1 MPRCKPC
8 ELPDPTCRPSRRLAR
23 MSGQLGPNCRTQL
36 LDLPEELLGVL
47 LRQLEDADS
56 RSQVFRTNK
65 RLATAILLHTPAIHL
80 TYPLAADLVRDNGD
94 YRRIAPFLAQAL
106 LTRQA
111 QLHLTLQPD
120 EQLLAQKKSK
130 AWKLLATTL
139 SAVELCPAVTHLSIS
154 FPEETSC
161 IWAHGH
167 STALAASFPSL
178 TNLSLG
184 FLILWSTHLSRL
196 VSHLALVPRLKYLD
210 ISEATIQ
217 ERMQPAASPFT
228 GSRLQQLSL
237 PWGDWDFTPHLAPL
251 APHLTQLAVHAPMSD
266 DGEHVSSPISLSS
279 LAAAVGSLTL
289 LQSLELDISNDSWL
303 SPVSELLPVLAG
315 LPSLHTL
322 LLPQSVVT
330 GYQVTKLLA
339 CTQITR
345 LQAWRL
351 FYLGFT
357 DCTSGT
363 SCNLRQLELYDMD
376 WDTAAKAPLHSLTHP
391 LRLTELG
398 VRAEQDTEV
407 MAGDVRFTRLAAA
420 EHNLCVC
427 NKAGLEVELMYLHI
441 ADMDLLTKLYLS
453 HSRPDAQQAPHRAV
467 ASSNLPSSSR
477 PEGPV
482 TTGGAGSSAWHGGQQ
497 PGGSAAGGQA
507 IMQRLGPCVK
517 RVSLRIKHIFGQ
529 VRLTQAHL
537 QAFAALFPNAS
548 LEFR

>member
-1 MPRCKPC
+1 
-8 ELPDPTCRPSRRLAR
+8 
-23 MSGQLGPNCRTQL
+23 
-36 LDLPEELLGVL
+36 
-47 LRQLEDADS
+47 
-56 RSQVFRTNK
+56 
-65 RLATAILLHTPAIHL
+65 
-80 TYPLAADLVRDNGD
+80 
-94 YRRIAPFLAQAL
+94 
-106 LTRQA
+106 
-111 QLHLTLQPD
+111 
-120 EQLLAQKKSK
+120 
-130 AWKLLATTL
+130 
-139 SAVELCPAVTHLSIS
+139 
-154 FPEETSC
+154 
-161 IWAHGH
+161 
-167 STALAASFPSL
+167 
-178 TNLSLG
+178 
-184 FLILWSTHLSRL
+184 
-196 VSHLALVPRLKYLD
+196 
-210 ISEATIQ
+210 
-217 ERMQPAASPFT
+217 MQPAASPFT